1 MIVLRNLTKVF
12 VMQGRRKVVAD
23 NINAVF
29 PTGTSVGLLGRN
41 GAGKSTLLQMIA
53 GTTHAT
59 SGEVL
64 SSGSVSFPVGLAS
77 ALHKDM
83 TGAQNTRFVAR
94 IYGAD
99 TDALVE
105 YVEDF
110 AELGDHF
117 HLPIRSY
124 SSGMRGR
131 LSFGINMGLKFDTYL
146 VDEVTAVG
154 DAAFKR
160 KSRDVFMDRMQN
172 AGAIFVSH
180 SMGQIRD
187 MCEAGAVLEN
197 GQLHYYPEV
206 DEAIDR
212 YMHSVDDAPS
222 IRVAALEEAE
232 SMVDFPKGARMVYGL
247 GAPQTLANWVGDNLR
262 RNQACHFPP
271 TREPH
276 YFDVRA
282 GLNPGLFEKRLKVTG
297 DTAAEVPTKTGT
309 DRRNSTRE
317 LAHLSRLMAFHAA
330 PLEGADRHDSY
341 IDFLSSQRRDQP
353 LICDFT
359 HDYMI
364 LGERDFAE
372 MGSIGQA
379 RFVMVLRDPATRFW
393 AHLWE
398 RQKIKGRGVDDL
410 IEAVRTLND
419 DPEQM
424 VNWPATDYAR
434 TIAELERVID
444 PRRICYLF
452 HETLTEPHGLDP
464 LFEFLGIP
472 PTQEHRIP
480 PLPEDDLPKLPPK
493 LRTKLRKLLVP
504 QYKAVRARFG
514 EENLPEDWA
523 DRPTPLKQQ
532 IEKRR
537 RIAREEAAKAK
548 AKAEA
553 EAAAKA
559 IEEEKAAAAR
569 EAPRKAEEAETADQ
583 TEQGHAETDKPK
595 SNRKS
600 RGTKRSRG
608 KKKNKGDDTV
618 EPGDA
623 SDTEQDGSGTSGSG
637 RKSRRRRSKA
647 AKAKADPD
655 GDS

>member
-12 VMQGRRKVVAD
+12 VMEGRRKVVAD
-23 NINAVF
+23 SINAVF

-64 SSGSVSFPVGLAS
+64 STGTVSFPVGLAS

-99 TDALVE
+99 TDALAA

-110 AELGDHF
+110 AELGEHF

-131 LSFGINMGLKFDTYL
+131 LSFGINMGLEFDTYL
-146 VDEVTAVG
+146 VDEVTSVG
-154 DAAFKR
+154 DASFKR
-160 KSRDVFMDRMQN
+160 KSRDVFMDRMRN
-172 AGAIFVSH
+172 AGSIFVSH

-187 MCEAGAVLEN
+187 FCQAGAVLED
-197 GQLHYYPEV
+197 GKLHYYAEV

-212 YMHSVDDAPS
+212 YMHMVNNAPS
-222 IRVAALEEAE
+222 VTVAALEEDE
-232 SMVDFPKGARMVYGL
+232 SVVDFPRGARMIYGL
-247 GAPQTLANWVGDNLR
+247 GAPQTHANWVADDLR

-276 YFDVRA
+276 YFDIRA
-282 GLNPGLFEKRLKVTG
+282 GLNPGLFEKRLKVIS
-297 DTAAEVPTKTGT
+297 DTAAEIASQTGT
-309 DRRNSTRE
+309 ERRNSTRQ

-330 PLEGADRHDSY
+330 PLEGADRHNSY
-341 IDFLSSQRRDQP
+341 IDFLIGQRRDQP

-372 MGSIGQA
+372 MASIGGA
-379 RFVMVLRDPATRFW
+379 RFIVVLRDPATRFW
-393 AHLWE
+393 AQLWE
-398 RQKIKGRGVDDL
+398 RQKIKGRGVEDL
-410 IEAVRTLND
+410 IEAVRTLSD
-419 DPEQM
+419 DPDQL
-424 VNWPATDYAR
+424 VNWPATDYAGMITR
-434 TIAELERVID
+434 LEKAVA
-444 PRRICYLF
+444 PKRILYLF
-452 HETLTEPHGLDP
+452 HETLTKPGALDP
-464 LFEFLGIP
+464 MFEFLGIP
-472 PTQEHRIP
+472 PTQDHRIP

-504 QYKAVRARFG
+504 QYKAVRDRFG
-514 EENLPEDWA
+514 EENLPEAWA
-523 DRPTPLKQQ
+523 DRPLPLKQQ

-537 RIAREEAAKAK
+537 RLAREEAEAAR
-548 AKAEA
+548 ARAEA
-553 EAAAKA
+553 EAAARA
-559 IEEEKAAAAR
+559 IAEEEARDAAGRMAKTTISETTDAEMLKDTDTPRDKNGRNTKSAATRMDDAAR
-569 EAPRKAEEAETADQ
+569 ESGSDGKET
-583 TEQGHAETDKPK
+583 
-595 SNRKS
+595 
-600 RGTKRSRG
+600 
-608 KKKNKGDDTV
+608 
-618 EPGDA
+618 
-623 SDTEQDGSGTSGSG
+623 GSG
-637 RKSRRRRSKA
+637 KA
-647 AKAKADPD
+647 ARVKRGRLKMRTQDAGPAENTEKDD
-655 GDS
+655 GQG